1 MTVIDALHLNGSWR
15 VLTRDE
21 VAMRWQTRALGVT
34 SEKLIL
40 EQSGGLPCECLLLA
54 EFDNGVLS
62 SIRLSRNGATRSA
75 TLKDA
80 NDLADLLRRTDQAPE
95 IVAGPAD
102 SQRHIWIL
110 PEEDR
115 TARQLGFDVEVS
127 PCGKVWNLSAR
138 ITLFR
143 FRKAIA
149 VNQ

>member
-1 MTVIDALHLNGSWR
+1 
-15 VLTRDE
+15 
-21 VAMRWQTRALGVT
+21 MRM
-34 SEKLIL
+34 LI
-40 EQSGGLPCECLLLA
+40 SGRI
-54 EFDNGVLS
+54 DNGVLS
-62 SIRLSRNGATRSA
+62 GIRLSRNEATRSA
-75 TLKDA
+75 ALKDA
-80 NDLADLLRRTDQAPE
+80 DDLADLLRRTDQSPE

-149 VNQ
+149 ANH